1 MTDEEMIEKM
11 HAAYAGTHVD
21 SDVPTADSRMRTF
34 REGRMKI
41 TKKQLRKIIKEEI
54 ERINESAY
62 KSRMV
67 QRLRDFKES
76 GYTEEEAA
84 QEVYEDYDTIE
95 LLRKITAETKDT
107 DPDFSSYVYEVTYQ
121 AGEIHSDGS
130 TMFDEP
136 DRDGGSLHPD
146 RDWET

>member
-1 MTDEEMIEKM
+1 
-11 HAAYAGTHVD
+11 
-21 SDVPTADSRMRTF
+21 
-34 REGRMKI
+34 MKI
-41 TKKQLRKIIKEEI
+41 TKRQLRQIIKEELQHL
-54 ERINESAY
+54 NENAAN
-62 KSRMV
+62 SRTA

-136 DRDGGSLHPD
+136 DRDGGS
-146 RDWET
+146 RYRRYMGY

>member
-1 MTDEEMIEKM
+1 
-11 HAAYAGTHVD
+11 
-21 SDVPTADSRMRTF
+21 MR
-34 REGRMKI
+34 I
-41 TKKQLRKIIKEEI
+41 TRKQLAKIIKEELQHL
-54 ERINESAY
+54 NESAY

-95 LLRKITAETKDT
+95 FLRKIAAETKDT
-107 DPDFSSYVYEVTYQ
+107 DRDFSAYAYEVAYQ

-136 DRDGGSLHPD
+136 DRYGGS
-146 RDWET
+146 RYRYR